1 MRKYQWS
8 AVQTWYE
15 GRWWISRALAKP
27 LTGRK
32 QGWIWKTMVIE
43 NQHQAHKTEVFGT
56 VYKKGFLYGE
66 AASTVSLNACSIRP
80 CSLQSTSST
89 ALHTELLVR
98 VMGFGNARHCHLL
111 WDGIH
116 HLEKGKKYCS
126 SILLG
131 YQSPTLQAEASLVLR
146 EETKSTRD
154 WTRGTP
160 PAFAPHGAPKV
171 QVCWLYC
178 PSNKLP
184 RMMRH
189 CWWRLSAQWS

>member
-1 MRKYQWS
+1 
-8 AVQTWYE
+8 
-15 GRWWISRALAKP
+15 
-27 LTGRK
+27 
-32 QGWIWKTMVIE
+32 MVIE

-56 VYKKGFLYGE
+56 VYKKGFLYWE

-89 ALHTELLVR
+89 ALHTKLLVR
-98 VMGFGNARHCHLL
+98 VMGFGNARHYHLL

-171 QVCWLYC
+171 QGCWLYC
-178 PSNKLP
+178 PSNKLL